1 MKHDSGAVSTL
12 SAGYASA
19 SEYYLMNIYGKEM
32 TAYYDLHNGLRTLKR
47 HSDEVVPVTC
57 EKNDAIAEEL
67 EEFAA
72 CIRDG
77 AKPTV
82 DGQRATE
89 SLAVI
94 LAGITSAKEGRTVDV
109 AEILA

>member
-1 MKHDSGAVSTL
+1 
-12 SAGYASA
+12 
-19 SEYYLMNIYGKEM
+19 
-32 TAYYDLHNGLRTLKR
+32 
-47 HSDEVVPVTC
+47 
-57 EKNDAIAEEL
+57 
-67 EEFAA
+67 
-72 CIRDG
+72 
-77 AKPTV
+77 V

>member
-1 MKHDSGAVSTL
+1 M
-12 SAGYASA
+12 
-19 SEYYLMNIYGKEM
+19 
-32 TAYYDLHNGLRTLKR
+32 
-47 HSDEVVPVTC
+47 TC